1 MRSQPVGDAAASIEY
16 LSRYVFKVAI
26 SESRIVRADDVAVV
40 FRYRKV
46 NSSRLRTMA
55 LSPFA
60 TPRQICHRLSPYIFP
75 TAATASAPG
84 FLNNGLRRPHGSCQS
99 LRVVSILKVRQPQA
113 LLA

>member
-60 TPRQICHRLSPYIFP
+60 TPRQICHRLSPYIFAFP
-75 TAATASAPG
+75 IYLPYRRHSFGT
-84 FLNNGLRRPHGSCQS
+84 GLLEQRIETTP
-99 LRVVSILKVRQPQA
+99 RVVSILKGS
-113 LLA
+113 